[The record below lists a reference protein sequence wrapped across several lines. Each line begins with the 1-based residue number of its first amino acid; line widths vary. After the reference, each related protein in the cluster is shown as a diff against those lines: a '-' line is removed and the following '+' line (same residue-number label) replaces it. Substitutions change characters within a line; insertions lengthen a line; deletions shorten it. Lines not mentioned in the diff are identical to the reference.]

1 MSRVQQSRYKI
12 QPILTDVNNWAPGH
26 PSFPYSSSFSSF
38 HSQDAFHSTN
48 KEHKSRIQRMEQ
60 KFFEEKMRLQ
70 QEANQK
76 IAELAERAHTEAI
89 KNLDET
95 TRDVYKGRNEIKSLR
110 MCNCEIAFTLSL

>member
-1 MSRVQQSRYKI
+1 
-12 QPILTDVNNWAPGH
+12 
-26 PSFPYSSSFSSF
+26 
-38 HSQDAFHSTN
+38 
-48 KEHKSRIQRMEQ
+48 MEQ

-95 TRDVYKGRNEIKSLR
+95 TRDVYKGETS
-110 MCNCEIAFTLSL
+110 CNRYW

>member
-1 MSRVQQSRYKI
+1 
-12 QPILTDVNNWAPGH
+12 
-26 PSFPYSSSFSSF
+26 
-38 HSQDAFHSTN
+38 
-48 KEHKSRIQRMEQ
+48 
-60 KFFEEKMRLQ
+60 MRLQ

>member
-1 MSRVQQSRYKI
+1 
-12 QPILTDVNNWAPGH
+12 
-26 PSFPYSSSFSSF
+26 
-38 HSQDAFHSTN
+38 
-48 KEHKSRIQRMEQ
+48 MEQ

-95 TRDVYKGRNEIKSLR
+95 TRDVYKGLVQSFCHGSFTRKKNLLR
-110 MCNCEIAFTLSL
+110 ISTMINMRIRKTFCVSIFQEEA